1 MGDGGAADDGSSP
14 PAAAGFSY
22 LAVFHNYPLVA
33 ALLGFAIAQSIKFFV
48 TWYVPWRLFSS
59 LPYLGTPGG
68 CLAAESGAGVIGSAS
83 SSDGQSCRLLA
94 LFACSVYWRAE
105 RNRSIPPKKKNL
117 CLELEEW

>member
-48 TWYVPWRLFSS
+48 TWYVPSPPCLD
-59 LPYLGTPGG
+59 LGTPAG
-68 CLAAESGAGVIGSAS
+68 SGASV
-83 SSDGQSCRLLA
+83 SSDPRAVPLVKAAASWH
-94 LFACSVYWRAE
+94 CSHFPFPGEPSVTVP
-105 RNRSIPPKKKNL
+105 ILQKNFL

>member
-48 TWYVPWRLFSS
+48 TWYVSPMASRRPPALTS
-59 LPYLGTPGG
+59 
-68 CLAAESGAGVIGSAS
+68 ESPRVSAS
-83 SSDGQSCRLLA
+83 GIGRGHHRIRVRFHWSKLPLDIVRVFRFL
-94 LFACSVYWRAE
+94 
-105 RNRSIPPKKKNL
+105 
-117 CLELEEW
+117 